1 MLEKNQIYFIKT
13 LAKILKKFVLH
24 INIKNLYYEL
34 ITSKEYSYL
43 LIFFL
48 KFHYLTQANSF
59 IDLIVI
65 DVPKKKKR
73 FVLIYSLLS
82 LIYNTRFFVKIKV
95 TELSKVLSINT
106 IYSAA
111 NWYER
116 EVWDM
121 FGIFFLGHPDM
132 RRLLTDYNFQGY
144 PLRKDFPLS
153 GYFELFYSSVTAKLL
168 YKPVKLSQAYRS
180 YKFSWKK
187 DHGIK

>member
-1 MLEKNQIYFIKT
+1 MLEKNQLHFIKT
-13 LAKILKKFVLH
+13 LSRILKKFILH

-34 ITSKEYSYL
+34 ITSKEYNYL

-65 DVPKKKKR
+65 DTPKQKKR

-82 LIYNTRFFVKIKV
+82 LIYNTRFFIKIKI

-116 EVWDM
+116 EAWDM

-180 YKFSWKK
+180 YKFFWRK
-187 DHGIK
+187 DHDMK

>member
-116 EVWDM
+116 EV
-121 FGIFFLGHPDM
+121 
-132 RRLLTDYNFQGY
+132 
-144 PLRKDFPLS
+144 
-153 GYFELFYSSVTAKLL
+153 
-168 YKPVKLSQAYRS
+168 
-180 YKFSWKK
+180 
-187 DHGIK
+187 